1 MASNI
6 NPNIIDGNY
15 PIAGQDNNTQGMR
28 DNFTNIKTNFAFAE
42 AEINALQD
50 STVTKGNTNALQ
62 NSLLVDGRLQNFAL
76 TKADLTFPA
85 NVSNAVIVNYQSAHY
100 QILPESEANI
110 KLEIENWPAAG
121 TYGAL
126 KIQADISNT
135 AHTLSFLTTPPIS
148 IENAVGIQ
156 GYDAATQTIT
166 FASTGTYEFTV
177 SSYENGETIT
187 ISEDNKLLRPFNN
200 SAEQVANA
208 AAVSLAT
215 TASWFSTG
223 STGET
228 ATLAAGVEGQI
239 KTIMMN
245 VDGGGDMVIT
255 VANAAWGGSG
265 TMTFDTVGDACTL
278 QYINSKWFC
287 IGNNGVVFA

>member
-6 NPNIIDGNY
+6 NPNNIDGNY

-50 STVTKGNTNALQ
+50 STVTKGTTNLLQ

-85 NVSNAVIVNYQSAHY
+85 NVANAVIVNYQSAHY

-110 KLEIENWPAAG
+110 KLEIENWPASG
-121 TYGAL
+121 TYGAI
-126 KIQADISNT
+126 KIQADIANT
-135 AHTLSFLTTPPIS
+135 EHTLSFLTTPPIT

-156 GYDAATQTIT
+156 GYDAATQTIQ

-177 SSYENGETIT
+177 SSYQNGETVT
-187 ISEDNKLLRPFNN
+187 INEDNKLLRPFNN

-208 AAVSLAT
+208 GAVSLAT

-223 STGET
+223 SSNET
-228 ATLAAGVEGQI
+228 ATLSAGVAGQI
-239 KTIMMN
+239 KTFMMN
-245 VDGGGDMVIT
+245 VDGGGDMEIT
-255 VANAAWGGSG
+255 VTNAAWGGAG

>member
-6 NPNIIDGNY
+6 NPNNIDGNY

-42 AEINALQD
+42 AEINALQE

-76 TKADLTFPA
+76 TKADLSFPA
-85 NVSNAVIVNYQSAHY
+85 NIANAVMVNYESAHY

-126 KIQADISNT
+126 KIQADIANT

-156 GYDAATQTIT
+156 GYDATTQTIT

-187 ISEDNKLLRPFNN
+187 ITEDNKLLRPFNN

-223 STGET
+223 SSGET

-239 KTIMMN
+239 KTLLMN